1 MTKRTRKAWELLM
14 VLVLL
19 GKGAQAAPETQA
31 TPGFDIWEYAIEGN
45 TLLERKR
52 IERIVY
58 QHLGPHKNI
67 DDVERARQALEQ
79 AYRDAGYPTV
89 FVDIPEQDVKE
100 GVVRLQVT
108 EGRIERLR
116 VSGSR
121 YYSLGKITAEVPS
134 LAAGGIPQMAQVQA
148 ELEQV
153 NRASPDRRVT
163 PVLRAGQT
171 PGMVEVEL
179 KVQDELPL
187 HGSIEVNNR
196 NSADTTSTRLLG
208 SLRYDNLW
216 QRYHSASVQY
226 QTAPENTDEV
236 KVLAGTYVMPF
247 IDATSRLAFYG
258 VKSKSD
264 MATVSD
270 LSVIGDGSIYGVRAV
285 FPFAGQDDFFH
296 SLTLGADYK
305 DFNESV
311 ALQGADTLNT
321 PISYLPFSLR
331 YEAMWREDGSRTRF
345 DVGATLSLRGLG
357 NDQQEFEDKR
367 FLARSNFMHFNA
379 GLTHS
384 RDLPYG
390 FSVEGRID
398 GQLADSPL
406 ISNEQFSAGGAE
418 SVRGYRESQALGDD
432 GVAGG
437 VELRTPTL
445 VREGWTW
452 PDELIG
458 LAFVD
463 GAKLRVREALPGQQ
477 DSFVLSSAGV
487 GLRFN
492 AWSHLTGN
500 LDLAWPFHDS
510 GDIRAGEERLHFRMA
525 YEF

>member
-1 MTKRTRKAWELLM
+1 MALALA
-14 VLVLL
+14 LFAA
-19 GKGAQAAPETQA
+19 GAQAAPAEQA
-31 TPGFDIWEYAIEGN
+31 APRFDIMEYAVEGN

-52 IERIVY
+52 IERVVY

-67 DDVERARQALEQ
+67 DDVEQARLALEQ
-79 AYRDAGYPTV
+79 AYRDAGYQTV
-89 FVDIPEQDVKE
+89 FVDIPEQDVRA

-116 VSGSR
+116 VTGSR

-153 NRASPDRRVT
+153 NRVSPDRRIT
-163 PVLRAGQT
+163 PVLRAGRT

-187 HGSIEVNNR
+187 HGSLEVNNR
-196 NSADTTSTRLLG
+196 NSVDTTSTRLLG

-247 IDATSRLAFYG
+247 IDAASRLAFYA
-258 VKSKSD
+258 VKSESD
-264 MATVSD
+264 VATVSD
-270 LSVIGDGSIYGVRAV
+270 LSVIGDGNIYGVRAV
-285 FPFAGQDDFFH
+285 FPFPAQDDFFH

-311 ALQGADTLNT
+311 TLQGADTLNT
-321 PISYLPFSLR
+321 PISYLPFSAR
-331 YEAMWREDGSRTRF
+331 YEAMWRDGGTRTRLG
-345 DVGATLSLRGLG
+345 VGATLSLRGVG
-357 NDQQEFEDKR
+357 NEQQEFEDKR
-367 FLARSNFMHFNA
+367 FRARSNFLHLNA
-379 GLTHS
+379 SFSHS
-384 RDLPYG
+384 RELPRG
-390 FSVEGRID
+390 FSVEGRVE

-406 ISNEQFSAGGAE
+406 ISNEQFAAGGAD
-418 SVRGYRESQALGDD
+418 SVRGYYESQALGDD
-432 GVAGG
+432 GVVGTL
-437 VELRTPTL
+437 ELQTPDL
-445 VREGWTW
+445 VRAGWKW
-452 PDELIG
+452 PDRAQA

-463 GAKLRVREALPGQQ
+463 GAKLRVREPLPGQ
-477 DSFVLSSAGV
+477 DSDYALSSAGV
-487 GLRFN
+487 GVRFT
-492 AWSHLTGN
+492 AWSHWLGN
-500 LDLAWPFHDS
+500 LDVAWPFQDD
-510 GDIRAGEERLHFRMA
+510 GDIRSGEERLHFRMA

>member
-1 MTKRTRKAWELLM
+1 MTKRTRKELGLGM
-14 VLVLL
+14 VLALFAA
-19 GKGAQAAPETQA
+19 GAQAAPEEQA
-31 TPGFDIWEYAIEGN
+31 APRFDIWEYAIEGN

-52 IERIVY
+52 IERVVY
-58 QHLGPHKNI
+58 QHLGERKNI
-67 DDVERARQALEQ
+67 DDVEQARLALEQ
-79 AYRDAGYPTV
+79 AYRDAGYPSV

-116 VSGSR
+116 VTGSR
-121 YYSLGKITAEVPS
+121 YYSLGRITSEVPS
-134 LAAGGIPQMAQVQA
+134 LAAGNIPQMAQVQT

-153 NRASPDRRVT
+153 NRANPDRRIT
-163 PVLRAGQT
+163 PVMRAGKT

-187 HGSIEVNNR
+187 HGSLEVNNR
-196 NSADTTSTRLLG
+196 NSADTTSTRVLG

-247 IDATSRLAFYG
+247 IDASSRLAFYV
-258 VKSKSD
+258 VKSESD
-264 MATVSD
+264 VATVSD
-270 LSVIGDGSIYGVRAV
+270 LSVIGDGSIYGMRAV
-285 FPFAGQDDFFH
+285 FPFSGHDDFFH

-305 DFNESV
+305 DFNENLV
-311 ALQGADTLNT
+311 LQGADTLNT

-331 YEAMWREDGSRTRF
+331 YEAMWREGGQRTRF
-345 DVGATLSLRGLG
+345 DVGATLSLRGVG

-367 FLARSNFMHFNA
+367 FLARNNFMHFNA
-379 GLTHS
+379 GLAHS
-384 RDLPYG
+384 RELPHG
-390 FSVEGRID
+390 FSVEGRVD

-432 GVAGG
+432 GVSGSL
-437 VELRTPTL
+437 ELQTPSL
-445 VREGWTW
+445 VREGWKW
-452 PDELIG
+452 PDHLIG
-458 LAFVD
+458 LAFLD

-487 GLRFN
+487 GMRFT
-492 AWSHLTGN
+492 AWSHWDGT
-500 LDLAWPFHDS
+500 LDVAWPFHDS
-510 GDIRAGEERLHFRMA
+510 GDIQSGEERLHFRVA